1 MNMLYELGLY
11 VMMEG
16 DEPDIVDV
24 MITDTKERCLVMAER
39 MREKLGPKQYF
50 ELFND
55 ETQETI
61 YILKDGTQLTKFK
74 DLTKAL

>member
-1 MNMLYELGLY
+1 MSMLYELGLY
-11 VMMEG
+11 VMLEG

-24 MITDTKERCLVMAER
+24 MLTDSKEKCLEMA
-39 MREKLGPKQYF
+39 MKLKEKLGPKQYF

-61 YILKDGTQLTKFK
+61 YIVKDGRQLKKFK
-74 DLTKAL
+74 DLIKAL

>member
-1 MNMLYELGLY
+1 MLYELGLY
-11 VMMEG
+11 VMLED

-24 MITDTKERCLVMAER
+24 MITDTKERCLEMAAKLS
-39 MREKLGPKQYF
+39 EKLGPKQYF